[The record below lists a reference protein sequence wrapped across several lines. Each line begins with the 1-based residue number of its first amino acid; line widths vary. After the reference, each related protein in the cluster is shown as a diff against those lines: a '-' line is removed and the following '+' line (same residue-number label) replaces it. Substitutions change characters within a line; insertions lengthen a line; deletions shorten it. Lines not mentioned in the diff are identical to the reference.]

1 MSERNGAAIVS
12 HMSNTQLPLTASGT
26 IMKKQLGVIALG
38 FGLLLSMATASLAQG
53 AGGAAGGGSAGGA
66 AGTSG
71 SAGSSGTGGP
81 NIGGGGIGASSGN
94 GAATGINNS
103 AGTEGTA
110 GTTNSPMS
118 TPNGTT
124 GR

>member
-1 MSERNGAAIVS
+1 MLERNGAAIVS
-12 HMSNTQLPLTASGT
+12 HMSNIQLPLTASGT

-38 FGLLLSMATASLAQG
+38 FGLLLSTATASLAQG
-53 AGGAAGGGSAGGA
+53 AGGA

-81 NIGGGGIGASSGN
+81 NTGSRGIGTSTGN
-94 GAATGINNS
+94 GAATGTNNS

-110 GTTNSPMS
+110 GTINSPMS